1 MFAMICSTNVW
12 TQNSSGLNGL
22 WNVSDKPIALLNNL
36 DNTPSGSLLLKDWG
50 LSFAYGGEFSKPIA
64 SNIFLISL
72 SKRLG
77 ESILTARYSPGFE
90 KEFLFSN
97 GNAIILEDS
106 SSQQLNSKFT
116 YREQLGFGYA
126 YNFSPKFSLGF
137 SLRYFTQEF
146 NNETFKPVALGDSLF
161 FLERESSIELAN
173 FWNGDIGFD
182 YSLNDFL
189 SISLASIN
197 LFNFGE
203 QTVSGE
209 NEKFKIRTDKG
220 ALLRVSIKPI
230 AQTSLNILYE
240 TSRAFQS
247 GISGI
252 INLYNYK
259 VGLSLAVQ
267 HDKHQFPFIN
277 GLLGGLTFSND
288 FFGISLSGIKYFSNR
303 NKQFSFSE
311 FKDDGI
317 HNLMNNKYSFDK
329 AVVTFTLTLN
339 TIQER
344 SVEFLS
350 VDVRK
355 EIYPTFFEAYI
366 DSPFAYGKVV
376 SLVDKPVQIKPS
388 SKIDGI
394 NSIFTQSP
402 PVIIQAGDTA
412 LVPFF
417 AVMSD
422 LYNKQKAEI
431 SQAYFLLTTA
441 GDESDDYYQAP
452 ILINGVNSWDGK
464 VSNLKYFIKK
474 DVNYSMGISKNIL
487 SKNKGPLDTIL
498 FSLSTFY
505 KAKYIFNDF
514 AKEIIYTSDPRATTE
529 YVQFPNETIKLR
541 GGDCDD
547 LSVCYSSLLE
557 SVGIETALVDYKNNE
572 DIRHVNILF
581 NTNLS
586 PDEAKLITK
595 NDTKYF
601 IRKDE
606 NGEDEIWIPVETTSL
621 TDFNKAWEL
630 GAEKFF
636 SDAIGGLGLA
646 TGKVAIIDVY

>member
-1 MFAMICSTNVW
+1 MICSTNIW
-12 TQNSSGLNGL
+12 AQSSLSLNGL
-22 WNVSDKPIALLNNL
+22 WNLSDKPTALLNNL
-36 DNTPSGSLLLKDWG
+36 DNTPSGFLTLKDWG

-77 ESILTARYSPGFE
+77 ESILSARYSPGFE

-97 GNAIILEDS
+97 GSAIILEDS
-106 SSQQLNSKFT
+106 SSQKLNSRFT
-116 YREQLGFGYA
+116 YREQLGLGYA
-126 YNFSPKFSLGF
+126 YNFSPKFSMGF

-146 NNETFKPVALGDSLF
+146 NNETFKPVSVGDSLF
-161 FLERESSIELAN
+161 FIERENLIESVN
-173 FWNGDIGFD
+173 FWKGDIGFN

-189 SISLASIN
+189 SLSIASIN

-203 QTVSGE
+203 QTVSNE
-209 NEKFKIRTDKG
+209 NEKFKIRTDKEV
-220 ALLRVSIKPI
+220 LFRVSMKPV
-230 AQTSLNILYE
+230 AQTNLNILYE
-240 TSRAFQS
+240 TSNAFQT
-247 GISGI
+247 GISSI
-252 INLYNYK
+252 FDLYNSK
-259 VGLSLAVQ
+259 IGLSLAVQ
-267 HDKHQFPFIN
+267 HDKHQSPFIN
-277 GLLGGLTFSND
+277 GLLGGLSYSND
-288 FFGISLSGIKYFSNR
+288 FFGISLSGVKYLTNR
-303 NKQFSFSE
+303 NKDFSFSE
-311 FKDDGI
+311 FKEEGI
-317 HNLMNNKYSFDK
+317 HNLLNNKYSFDK
-329 AVVTFTLTLN
+329 ATVTFTLTLN

-344 SVEFLS
+344 LVEFLS

-376 SLVDKPVQIKPS
+376 SLSDKPVQIKPS
-388 SKIDGI
+388 SKIEGI
-394 NSIFTQSP
+394 NSVFTQSS
-402 PVIIQAGDTA
+402 PVTIQAGDTA
-412 LVPFF
+412 IVPFH

-422 LYNKQKAEI
+422 LYNKQKTEI
-431 SQAYFLLTTA
+431 SQAYFILTTT
-441 GDESDDYYQAP
+441 GDEPDDYNQAP

-474 DVNYSMGISKNIL
+474 DIDYSMSFSKNIL
-487 SKNKGPLDTIL
+487 SKNKALLDTIL
-498 FSLSTFY
+498 FSLSPFY
-505 KAKYIFNDF
+505 KAKYIFDDF

-557 SVGIETALVDYKNNE
+557 SVGIETALVDYKNNK

-586 PDEAKLITK
+586 PDDAKLITE

-606 NGEDEIWIPVETTSL
+606 SGEDEIWIPVETTSL
-621 TDFNKAWEL
+621 TDFNKAWEQ

-636 SDAIGGLGLA
+636 TEAIGSLGLA
-646 TGKVAIIDVY
+646 SGKVEIIDVY